1 MISNIINGLGV
12 TEVLNPEI
20 TAFGE
25 RSGSST
31 SSRSTTATDSS
42 VYTLPDNKQYTLT
55 KAQFDDFNKV
65 YNEAYGYAYS
75 KNINQPQV
83 KDVLKYGQIVADW
96 YKDGKVFTEAN
107 YLASQTQTY
116 SVALP
121 NGQIASNLTQAQY
134 DTVKALLDIYNEAFA
149 LSKAYELPVPSWD
162 TYDTMSN
169 AQNAL
174 AKLKAQI
181 QAAQEAAASEAAA
194 QKAAAEAAKKAAV
207 EMIDGHT
214 YWENKS
220 KIEARIAEKYATT
233 PPEVVLPDNMP
244 TVQPQEEKKGSG
256 ILVPALLFAV
266 GALAAIV
273 LVKSKPKRR

>member
-1 MISNIINGLGV
+1 MFYNYYTNNGLGKDGENFNTYVMPALNVGLQEFQSFV
-12 TEVLNPEI
+12 T
-20 TAFGE
+20 A
-25 RSGSST
+25 
-31 SSRSTTATDSS
+31 
-42 VYTLPDNKQYTLT
+42 
-55 KAQFDDFNKV
+55 
-65 YNEAYGYAYS
+65 
-75 KNINQPQV
+75 
-83 KDVLKYGQIVADW
+83 KYGSA
-96 YKDGKVFTEAN
+96 
-107 YLASQTQTY
+107 
-116 SVALP
+116 
-121 NGQIASNLTQAQY
+121 
-134 DTVKALLDIYNEAFA
+134 
-149 LSKAYELPVPSWD
+149 
-162 TYDTMSN
+162 
-169 AQNAL
+169 
-174 AKLKAQI
+174 
-181 QAAQEAAASEAAA
+181 AAQEAAASEAAA